1 MNFIRTT
8 FFSLLLLFSFSDA
21 LVAQLQSPAE
31 FLGYEIG
38 DRWTPHHRVMDYM
51 RHVADESDE
60 VSLEQY
66 GYTNENRELVY
77 LVITSPGNHENIE
90 EIRTNNLK
98 LTGLLD
104 GEPTGNQK
112 GIVWLSYNIHGNET
126 SSSEAAM
133 LTIYELVGSGR
144 ADTESWLE
152 NTVVIMDPMV
162 NPDGRERYVNW
173 YRQMRGAEVNP
184 APEAREHHE
193 PWPGGRPNHYL
204 FDLNRDWAWQT
215 QVESRQRYSVYKQ
228 WFPHIHVDYH
238 EQGFNAPYYFAPAAV
253 PYHNAITDWQKEFQ
267 TAIGENHVGYFDKAF
282 WLYFTKER
290 FDLFYPSYG
299 DTWPTFHGA
308 IGMTYEMPGHGLS
321 GLAVERAVGD
331 TLTLKQRALQHFTT
345 GISTVET
352 ASENSEQMVN
362 EFKNYFD
369 KARNSPDGTYKTFVV
384 KADNQ
389 PDNLY
394 NLLSDLDSKQIEYGR
409 AGTSRTVDGYN
420 YSTGETGR
428 VSVDPEDI
436 LISVQQPQGNLVR
449 VLFEPDPEL
458 ADSLT
463 YDITAWE
470 AHYRFGLNGYAL
482 ENSMEPSETVSP
494 GEFFTTGVE
503 GADRPYAYISKWNS
517 MHDARFLAEITKK
530 GVKGRFS
537 EIPFVIDGR
546 EYAAGSLII
555 TRKDNRLLEDRF
567 DEIVREAAETHSRTL
582 YGSATGFVE
591 SGSDFGS
598 SKIRFI
604 GKPEVVILM
613 GEGTASLNA
622 GEIWHYF
629 DQQLGYPSTLIHTSD
644 VNRTDLSGYDV
655 MVMPS
660 GSYSGVLN
668 DSAIEKISSWT
679 SDGGTLI
686 TFGRTNGMLAGRDGF
701 QLQRK
706 MAESSDEEPDIEK
719 QLQPY
724 EGRDRRSATNRTP
737 GSVFKVNVDNTH
749 PLGFGYSDE
758 YFSLKTDASAF
769 SYLNSGWNVGSVQ
782 ENAHRSGFVGMDA
795 KENLEHTLSFGV
807 QRHGGGQVVY
817 FIDNPLFRGFWENG
831 KLLVANAVFFVS
843 SE

>member
-1 MNFIRTT
+1 
-8 FFSLLLLFSFSDA
+8 
-21 LVAQLQSPAE
+21 
-31 FLGYEIG
+31 
-38 DRWTPHHRVMDYM
+38 MDYM
-51 RHVADESDE
+51 QHVAEQSDM

-66 GYTNENRELVY
+66 GTTNEHRELVY
-77 LVITSPGNHENIE
+77 LVITSPENHENIE

-98 LTGLLD
+98 LTGLLE
-104 GEPTGNQK
+104 GEPTENQK

-126 SSSEAAM
+126 SSSEAAL

-173 YRQMRGAEVNP
+173 YRQMKGAEVNP
-184 APEAREHHE
+184 ALEAREHHE
-193 PWPGGRPNHYL
+193 PWPGGRSNHYM

-253 PYHNAITDWQKEFQ
+253 PYHNAITGWQKQFQ
-267 TAIGENHVGYFDKAF
+267 AAIGENHAGYFDEAF

-308 IGMTYEMPGHGLS
+308 IGMTYEMPGGSTS
-321 GLAVERAVGD
+321 GLAIERAAGD
-331 TLTLKQRALQHFTT
+331 TLTLKQRALQHYTT

-352 ASENSEQMVN
+352 ASVNSEQMIN

-369 KARNSPDGTYKTFVV
+369 KARNNPDGTYKTFVV
-384 KADNQ
+384 KADNH

-409 AGTSRTVDGYN
+409 AGSSRTVNGYN

-428 VSVDPEDI
+428 VSVESEDI
-436 LISVQQPQGNLVR
+436 LIPVQQPQGNLVR

-458 ADSLT
+458 TDSLT

-470 AHYRFGLNGYAL
+470 AHYRFGLNGYAI
-482 ENSMEPSETVSP
+482 ENQIEPSETVSP
-494 GEFFTTGVE
+494 DEFLNPGFTGT
-503 GADRPYAYISKWNS
+503 DRPYAYISKWNS
-517 MHDARFLAEITKK
+517 MHDARFLAQITKN
-530 GVKGRFS
+530 GVKSRFS
-537 EIPFVIDGR
+537 EIPFEIDGR

-555 TRKDNRLLEDRF
+555 TRKDNRQLGDRF
-567 DEIVREAAETHSRTL
+567 DEIVRKAAETHKRSL
-582 YGSATGFVE
+582 YGSSTGFVA

-598 SKIRFI
+598 SNISFI
-604 GKPEVVILM
+604 DAPEVAVLT
-613 GEGTASLNA
+613 GEGTSSLNA

-629 DQQLGYPSTLIHTSD
+629 DRQLGYPATLIHASD
-644 VNRTDLSGYDV
+644 VNGTDLSTYDV

-660 GSYSGVLN
+660 GSYSGVLD
-668 DSAIEKISSWT
+668 DSAIEKISGWT
-679 SDGGTLI
+679 RDGGTLV
-686 TFGRTNGMLAGRDGF
+686 TFGRTNRLLAGRDGF

-706 MAESSDEEPDIEK
+706 VAEGGDEPPTIEE

-724 EGRDRRSATNRTP
+724 RGRDRRAATSRTP
-737 GSVFKVNVDNTH
+737 GSIFKVNVDNTH

-769 SYLNSGWNVGSVQ
+769 NYLNSGWNIGSVR
-782 ENAHRSGFVGMDA
+782 EDAHRSGFTGVDA
-795 KENLEHTLSFGV
+795 KENLENTLSFGV
-807 QRHGGGQVVY
+807 QRHGSGQVVY

-831 KLLVANAVFFVS
+831 KLLVANAVFFVPN
-843 SE
+843 E